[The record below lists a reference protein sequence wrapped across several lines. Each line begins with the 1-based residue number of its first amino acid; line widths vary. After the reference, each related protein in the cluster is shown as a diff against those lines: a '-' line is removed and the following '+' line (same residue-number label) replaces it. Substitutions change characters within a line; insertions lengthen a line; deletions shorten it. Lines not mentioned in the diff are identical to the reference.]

1 MKFKHHLVY
10 DNSKEIEYMLDGGD
24 YELSRLVVD
33 TALENIKTRKKVI
46 PIVSIYAQEEEMFWD
61 LTLDRE
67 DIEETLNKN
76 LSIMEKFEDY
86 ERCQEIVN
94 GIKFIQN
101 KKSNGNKCHTIESH
115 QTIEV
120 IYFLNGRKKKLEIV
134 SLRLRLS

>member
-10 DNSKEIEYMLDGGD
+10 DSSHEIEYMLEGGD

-33 TALENIKTRKKVI
+33 TTLENLTTRKKVI

-67 DIEETLNKN
+67 DMEETLSKN

-94 GIKFIQN
+94 GIKFIQS
-101 KKSNGNKCHTIESH
+101 KKSNGNKTK
-115 QTIEV
+115 
-120 IYFLNGRKKKLEIV
+120 NKR
-134 SLRLRLS
+134 

>member
-10 DNSKEIEYMLDGGD
+10 DNSQEIEYMLDGGD

-33 TALENIKTRKKVI
+33 IALENIKTRKKVI
-46 PIVSIYAQEEEMFWD
+46 PIVSIYSQDEDMFWD

-76 LSIMEKFEDY
+76 LKIMEKYEDY

-94 GIKFIQN
+94 GIKFIQS
-101 KKSNGNKCHTIESH
+101 KKSNGNKTKSK
-115 QTIEV
+115 
-120 IYFLNGRKKKLEIV
+120 R
-134 SLRLRLS
+134 

>member
-10 DNSKEIEYMLDGGD
+10 DNSHEIEYMLSGGD
-24 YELSRLVVD
+24 YNLSRLVVD
-33 TALENIKTRKKVI
+33 TTLENLTTRKKVI
-46 PIVSIYAQEEEMFWD
+46 PIVSIYSQEEEMFWD

-67 DIEETLNKN
+67 DMEETLSKN

-101 KKSNGNKCHTIESH
+101 KKSNGNKTKSK
-115 QTIEV
+115 
-120 IYFLNGRKKKLEIV
+120 R
-134 SLRLRLS
+134 